1 MEQGRLVAP
10 GGGYRVLVVPA
21 ARRMPPDVTA
31 TFLSRDQADLADP
44 RRCAAA
50 IDRCLMSEG

>member
-1 MEQGRLVAP
+1 MRLLIFGQTGQVA
-10 GGGYRVLVVPA
+10 REL

-50 IDRCLMSEG
+50 IAWATRS